1 MRTDNVHTVDVEL
14 FTVPPLCLECIL
26 PALIPPL
33 CFIHKIPTVYT
44 DSHSRFFFSFKCTE
58 KQIPAI
64 LNLSKM
70 VTPSLLKSNLKTLGW
85 DQEAWGGRILTFQRR
100 PECSSDSLW
109 SLRCSKIRLSW
120 FCLQHFGPRSNFE
133 HTVRKA
139 GAVSTL
145 FKVKAE
151 KHLWIIQTGTLTL
164 DVKSAFLL
172 PDYAVQHLID
182 SPSTLCLDPSDAWL
196 YSG

>member
-1 MRTDNVHTVDVEL
+1 MLNYLQYLLSAWNASCLHWFLPCVLYIKSPL
-14 FTVPPLCLECIL
+14 FT
-26 PALIPPL
+26 LIPTPG
-33 CFIHKIPTVYT
+33 
-44 DSHSRFFFSFKCTE
+44 FFFSFKCTE

-100 PECSSDSLW
+100 PERSSDSLW
-109 SLRCSKIRLSW
+109 SLRCSKIQLSW

-164 DVKSAFLL
+164 AVKSAFLL

-182 SPSTLCLDPSDAWL
+182 FPSTLCLEPSDAWL